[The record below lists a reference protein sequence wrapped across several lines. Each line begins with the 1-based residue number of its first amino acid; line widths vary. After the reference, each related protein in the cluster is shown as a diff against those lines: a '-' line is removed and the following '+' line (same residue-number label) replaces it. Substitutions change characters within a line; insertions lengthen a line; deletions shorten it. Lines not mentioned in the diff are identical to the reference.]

1 MKDYFAVQNLSVGYH
16 GKALIRDID
25 FAIKKGTILTLIG
38 PNGAGKSRCEMKD
51 YFAVQNLSVGY
62 HGKAL
67 IRDID
72 FAIKKG
78 TILTLIG
85 PNGAGKST
93 ILKTITGQLP
103 AISGRVLVD
112 GQDMMRWSPR
122 EMAKQV
128 AVVLTDRVRPELVTC
143 AEVVAMGRYPYTNLL
158 GRLSA
163 QDIQAVEQALR
174 QVNGLEL
181 AQQDFSALSDGQRQ
195 RWSAAEDPFG

>member
-1 MKDYFAVQNLSVGYH
+1 
-16 GKALIRDID
+16 
-25 FAIKKGTILTLIG
+25 
-38 PNGAGKSRCEMKD
+38 MKD

-128 AVVLTDRVRPELVTC
+128 AVVLTDGSARS
-143 AEVVAMGRYPYTNLL
+143 LL
-158 GRLSA
+158 P
-163 QDIQAVEQALR
+163 VP
-174 QVNGLEL
+174 
-181 AQQDFSALSDGQRQ
+181 
-195 RWSAAEDPFG
+195 RWWQWGAIPTRIFWGG